1 MDAVLKH
8 LGLRSDFIVC
18 HPDVID
24 DPLFHAPRP
33 PPPSPTHPC
42 SLLQPFTSPSYILL
56 SSAAFSAHLLGI
68 FKHEQHLC
76 GSRSMQLIFLS
87 LNFLTCS
94 WSKTINS
101 LLLA

>member
-33 PPPSPTHPC
+33 PLHVLSRNPSLHPPYVPPR
-42 SLLQPFTSPSYILL
+42 
-56 SSAAFSAHLLGI
+56 AAFSAHLLGI
-68 FKHEQHLC
+68 
-76 GSRSMQLIFLS
+76 
-87 LNFLTCS
+87 LNISNIYMDPGVCD
-94 WSKTINS
+94 
-101 LLLA
+101 

>member
-33 PPPSPTHPC
+33 PFHPPTS
-42 SLLQPFTSPSYILL
+42 SLATPYFTLL
-56 SSAAFSAHLLGI
+56 HSLPHAAFSAHLLGI
-68 FKHEQHLC
+68 
-76 GSRSMQLIFLS
+76 
-87 LNFLTCS
+87 LNIS
-94 WSKTINS
+94 NIYMDSGVWD
-101 LLLA
+101 

>member
-33 PPPSPTHPC
+33 PSPPPHSRP
-42 SLLQPFTSPSYILL
+42 LLQPLTSPSCIPLH
-56 SSAAFSAHLLGI
+56 AAFSAHLLRI
-68 FKHEQHLC
+68 
-76 GSRSMQLIFLS
+76 
-87 LNFLTCS
+87 LNISSTYMDPGVCD
-94 WSKTINS
+94 
-101 LLLA
+101 

>member
-33 PPPSPTHPC
+33 PLPTHVL
-42 SLLQPFTSPSYILL
+42 SRSPWLHPPAFPPML
-56 SSAAFSAHLLGI
+56 HFSAHLLGI
-68 FKHEQHLC
+68 
-76 GSRSMQLIFLS
+76 
-87 LNFLTCS
+87 LNISNIYMDPGVCD
-94 WSKTINS
+94 
-101 LLLA
+101 